1 MSILEVMSAW
11 YWRYSHRCRYMMI
24 SPVQTISYYKIMIFI
39 SYVLSR
45 LWKQPSAER
54 WHYVACVCWCYTQS
68 MCIDAVLLVWYWRY
82 ILVLFDEC
90 RYMIMRTILSIWY
103 NKIMISIFYASSA
116 PTLTPTSAPT
126 VSLAS
131 IQLQGNAM
139 ADIARA
145 IPGLTTL
152 SGMDR

>member
-1 MSILEVMSAW
+1 MHIISINRSIPESVVSPGIALAMSA
-11 YWRYSHRCRYMMI
+11 
-24 SPVQTISYYKIMIFI
+24 
-39 SYVLSR
+39 
-45 LWKQPSAER
+45 
-54 WHYVACVCWCYTQS
+54 
-68 MCIDAVLLVWYWRY
+68 
-82 ILVLFDEC
+82 
-90 RYMIMRTILSIWY
+90 
-103 NKIMISIFYASSA
+103 
-116 PTLTPTSAPT
+116 PTSAPT

>member
-1 MSILEVMSAW
+1 MW
-11 YWRYSHRCRYMMI
+11 
-24 SPVQTISYYKIMIFI
+24 
-39 SYVLSR
+39 
-45 LWKQPSAER
+45 
-54 WHYVACVCWCYTQS
+54 
-68 MCIDAVLLVWYWRY
+68 
-82 ILVLFDEC
+82 
-90 RYMIMRTILSIWY
+90 TILI
-103 NKIMISIFYASSA
+103 NLCDKIMISIFYAMSA
-116 PTLTPTSAPT
+116 PTSAPT